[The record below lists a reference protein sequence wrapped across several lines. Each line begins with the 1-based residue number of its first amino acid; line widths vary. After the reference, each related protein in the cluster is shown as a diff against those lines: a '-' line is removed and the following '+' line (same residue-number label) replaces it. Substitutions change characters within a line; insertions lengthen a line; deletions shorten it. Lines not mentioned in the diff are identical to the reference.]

1 MYFYR
6 GSAIRMRT
14 EISEVSSEIEASY
27 SVQFQERDT
36 RKRRWEQID
45 DDFSAGWVSIR
56 TRSIERVMLYSRNVS
71 LRKKIGTFS
80 RELTQESHWCWLDK
94 FCST

>member
-1 MYFYR
+1 
-6 GSAIRMRT
+6 MRT
-14 EISEVSSEIEASY
+14 EISEVSSDIEASY

-56 TRSIERVMLYSRNVS
+56 TRSIERVMRSSPEVPLSVFVVS
-71 LRKKIGTFS
+71 IRTRSIERVMPKSLPQ
-80 RELTQESHWCWLDK
+80 REAS
-94 FCST
+94 